1 MVRSMTG
8 YGKAEAANDKY
19 VFSVELKAVNHRYL
33 DVSIRL
39 PKVINSLE
47 SKIRQIVKDRLDR
60 GKVDIYINYRK
71 EASVSGGISFDA
83 ALVKAYL
90 DCFSQMENE
99 FGIVNDIKMSV
110 MSRLPNVIIE
120 EEDIFEDEDV
130 WELLSDALN
139 SAIDAFIAERERE
152 GEKLKEDLLNKLSEL
167 HGLVDEIEKV
177 YPSIL
182 EEYKQKLATKI
193 EELLGNTTIEENRIL
208 AEVTLYA
215 DKTCVDEE
223 TVRLKTHIESMA
235 DTLKKGGV
243 CGKKLDF
250 ITQEMNREANTILS
264 KSNTISITDTGI
276 ALKTGIE
283 KVREQIQNI
292 E

>member
-8 YGKAEAANDKY
+8 YGKAEAANEKY
-19 VFSVELKAVNHRYL
+19 VFSVELKSVNHRYL
-33 DVSIRL
+33 DVSIRM
-39 PKVINSLE
+39 PKVINSME
-47 SKIRQIVKDRLDR
+47 GKIRQVVKERLDR
-60 GKVDIYINYRK
+60 GKVDIFINYRK
-71 EASVSGGISFDA
+71 EASDNGTISYDSS
-83 ALVKAYL
+83 LVKGYL
-90 DCFSQMENE
+90 DVFSQLESE
-99 FGIVNDIKMSV
+99 FGIINDIKMSV
-110 MSRLPNVIIE
+110 ISRLPNVIIE
-120 EEDIFEDEDV
+120 EDEIFEDEAV
-130 WELLSDALN
+130 WKLLSEALN

-152 GEKLKEDLLNKLSEL
+152 GEKLKEDLLLKLSEL
-167 HGLVDEIEKV
+167 NAAVEEIEKI

-182 EEYKQKLATKI
+182 EEYKQKLALKI
-193 EELLGNTTIEENRIL
+193 EELLGNTSVEENRIL
-208 AEVTLYA
+208 AEVTLFA

-223 TVRLKTHIESMA
+223 TVRLKTHIESMT
-235 DTLKKGGV
+235 DTLKRGGV

-264 KSNTISITDTGI
+264 KSNTISITDIGI

>member
-8 YGKAEAANDKY
+8 YGKAEAANEKY

-47 SKIRQIVKDRLDR
+47 SKIRQVVKDRLDR
-60 GKVDIYINYRK
+60 GKVDIFINYRK
-71 EASVSGGISFDA
+71 EAGETGVISYDA
-83 ALVKAYL
+83 ALVKGYL
-90 DCFSQMENE
+90 DCFSKMENE

-110 MSRLPNVIIE
+110 ISRLPNVIIE
-120 EEDIFEDEDV
+120 EEELFEDESV
-130 WELLSDALN
+130 WELLLDALN
-139 SAIDAFIAERERE
+139 SAIDAFVVERERE
-152 GEKLKEDLLNKLSEL
+152 GEKLKEDLLGKLSDLLAAVE
-167 HGLVDEIEKV
+167 EIEKI

-182 EEYKQKLATKI
+182 DEYKDKLALKI
-193 EELLGNTTIEENRIL
+193 EELLGNNTIEENRIL

-223 TVRLKTHIESMA
+223 TVRLKTHIESMTE
-235 DTLKKGGV
+235 TLRRGGV

-264 KSNTISITDTGI
+264 KSNTISITDIGI

>member
-99 FGIVNDIKMSV
+99 
-110 MSRLPNVIIE
+110 SRQHCGWN
-120 EEDIFEDEDV
+120 
-130 WELLSDALN
+130 WLLC
-139 SAIDAFIAERERE
+139 
-152 GEKLKEDLLNKLSEL
+152 
-167 HGLVDEIEKV
+167 
-177 YPSIL
+177 P
-182 EEYKQKLATKI
+182 
-193 EELLGNTTIEENRIL
+193 
-208 AEVTLYA
+208 
-215 DKTCVDEE
+215 
-223 TVRLKTHIESMA
+223 
-235 DTLKKGGV
+235 
-243 CGKKLDF
+243 DF
-250 ITQEMNREANTILS
+250 LM
-264 KSNTISITDTGI
+264 
-276 ALKTGIE
+276 
-283 KVREQIQNI
+283 
-292 E
+292 

>member
-8 YGKAEAANDKY
+8 YGKAEAANEKY
-19 VFSVELKAVNHRYL
+19 IFSVELKAVNHRYL

-47 SKIRQIVKDRLDR
+47 NKIRQVVKERLDR
-60 GKVDIYINYRK
+60 GKVDIFINYRK
-71 EASVSGGISFDA
+71 EAGQSGAISYDA
-83 ALVKAYL
+83 SMVRGYL
-90 DCFSQMENE
+90 DCFSGMEKE

-110 MSRLPNVIIE
+110 ISRLPNVIVE
-120 EEDIFEDEDV
+120 EEEVFEDEAV
-130 WELLSDALN
+130 WALLSEALN
-139 SAIDAFIAERERE
+139 KAIDGFIAERERE
-152 GEKLKEDLLNKLSEL
+152 GEKLKEDLLSKLSEL
-167 HGLVDEIEKV
+167 LAAVEEIEKI

-182 EEYKQKLATKI
+182 EEYKNKLAGKI
-193 EELLGNTTIEENRIL
+193 EELLGNMAVEENRIL

-235 DTLKKGGV
+235 DTLKAGGV

-264 KSNTISITDTGI
+264 KSNTMSITDIGI
-276 ALKTGIE
+276 LLKTGIE

>member
-8 YGKAEAANDKY
+8 YGKAEAANEKY
-19 VFSVELKAVNHRYL
+19 VFTVELKAVNHRYL

-47 SKIRQIVKDRLDR
+47 SKIRQVVKDRLDR
-60 GKVDIYINYRK
+60 GKVDIFINYKK
-71 EASVSGGISFDA
+71 EAGETGAIGYDA
-83 ALVKAYL
+83 ALVKGYL
-90 DCFSQMENE
+90 DCFSKMESE
-99 FGIVNDIKMSV
+99 FGIINDIKMSV
-110 MSRLPNVIIE
+110 ISRLPNVIIE
-120 EEDIFEDEDV
+120 EEEIFEDDAV
-130 WELLSDALN
+130 WELLSNALN
-139 SAIDAFIAERERE
+139 AAIDAFIAERERE
-152 GEKLKEDLLNKLSEL
+152 GEKLKEDLLGKLSEIL
-167 HGLVDEIEKV
+167 SAVDEIEKI

-182 EEYKQKLATKI
+182 EEYKAKLVTKV
-193 EELLGNTTIEENRIL
+193 EELLGNITVEENRIL

-223 TVRLKTHIESMA
+223 TVRLKTHIESMI
-235 DTLKKGGV
+235 DTLKFGGV

-264 KSNTISITDTGI
+264 KSNTISITDIGI